1 MGHIINENVIWRLSF
16 LDVKKLG
23 RALASFFY
31 FGRCFAIHGVCI
43 DVALVLSGVI
53 R

>member
-16 LDVKKLG
+16 LEVKKLG
-23 RALASFFY
+23 RALAFFLL
-31 FGRCFAIHGVCI
+31 FWQMLAIHGVCI